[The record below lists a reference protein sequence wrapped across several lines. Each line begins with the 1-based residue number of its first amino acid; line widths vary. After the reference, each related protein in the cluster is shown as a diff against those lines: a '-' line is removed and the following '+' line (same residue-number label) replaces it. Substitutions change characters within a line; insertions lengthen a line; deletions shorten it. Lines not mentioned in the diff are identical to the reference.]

1 MSFRLSFHQAPLGPS
16 GAHWL
21 DDPSDLTCKDSTQH
35 YPVDDPLPSCK
46 QQVGGSSP
54 SASSTAAALWP
65 SRRPFRLQPREQ
77 THPRCPAVLRMVW
90 VESRASGEAS
100 SVMRAVY
107 GAVQVAEAMSDSEVL
122 FRSSAAAPAG
132 SLQGQRA
139 AMTLTRTEEVRGS
152 NPLTS
157 TPPIMT
163 SGIRWSWSRWEPL
176 GGRVERWRV
185 AANGCRRHSARR
197 RLGSPLLGRALCVLW

>member
-1 MSFRLSFHQAPLGPS
+1 LERA
-16 GAHWL
+16 
-21 DDPSDLTCKDSTQH
+21 
-35 YPVDDPLPSCK
+35 
-46 QQVGGSSP
+46 
-54 SASSTAAALWP
+54 
-65 SRRPFRLQPREQ
+65 
-77 THPRCPAVLRMVW
+77 THPWCVAVLGRFR
-90 VESRASGEAS
+90 VERRASGEAS
-100 SVMRAVY
+100 SVMRARADDRCRHSVRAEGGF

-132 SLQGQRA
+132 SLQGQCA